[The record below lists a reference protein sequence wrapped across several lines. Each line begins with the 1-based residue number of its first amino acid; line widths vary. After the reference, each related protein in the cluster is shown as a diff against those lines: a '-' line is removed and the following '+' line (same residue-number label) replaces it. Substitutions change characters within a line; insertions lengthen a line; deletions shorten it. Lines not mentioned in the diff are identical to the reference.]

1 MHPKQ
6 IETMTTTVK
15 VGTIFIQN
23 RPLIL
28 RTLGL
33 ESEPYEGTWDVL
45 HPLPNVGLDQR
56 IRSSGGNYFF
66 IAAEVRVF
74 VFGRLMDRVV
84 WRALRQIFAKVQN
97 ADFNCLE
104 VTEIIE
110 KRFLGVPYITV
121 GAHSRHIQ
129 QGSMMDFAR
138 ASATP
143 KALGVNSN

>member
-1 MHPKQ
+1 MHPEE
-6 IETMTTTVK
+6 IETMATTVK
-15 VGTIFIQN
+15 VGTIFVQN

-45 HPLPNVGLDQR
+45 HSLPNVGLDQE
-56 IRSSGGNYFF
+56 IRSSGWNYFF
-66 IAAEVRVF
+66 IGAEVRAS
-74 VFGRLMDRVV
+74 VFGRLTARRVR
-84 WRALRQIFAKVQN
+84 RALEQIFAKVRD

-110 KRFLGVPYITV
+110 KRYLGIPYITMC
-121 GAHSRHIQ
+121 AHSRHIQ

-143 KALGVNSN
+143 KPLFVSSY